1 MLVTSLRAPK
11 KDLIKFLQT
20 SGPLH
25 RTIDKELTSPKV
37 YESLM
42 QDENA
47 RDEQAKKA
55 NARVRRRMPIIGGDA
70 VSDVGGI
77 DDGSMT
83 VRTTNFSITDR
94 ATVLEGFGL
103 NRRALFDLALKLDA
117 MKDNDNLWKIFVREE
132 FNLLVSKEID
142 LPTLSSVGKSEAQL
156 ENDLAFF
163 ENTMRYI
170 GVPVLMRDTD
180 GDIVGTWSHKV
191 EGLKFSGLRIAREK
205 SLQFVLLDE
214 DKEAA

>member
-1 MLVTSLRAPK
+1 
-11 KDLIKFLQT
+11 
-20 SGPLH
+20 
-25 RTIDKELTSPKV
+25 
-37 YESLM
+37 M

-47 RDEQAKKA
+47 RDEQTKKA
-55 NARVRRRMPIIGGDA
+55 NARVRRRMPIMGGDA
-70 VSDVGGI
+70 VGEGGGI

-94 ATVLEGFGL
+94 GTVVEGFGL
-103 NRRALFDLALKLDA
+103 NRRALFDLALKLDGV
-117 MKDNDNLWKIFVREE
+117 KSNDDLRKKCVREE

-142 LPTLSSVGKSEAQL
+142 LPTSPSVGKSEEQL
-156 ENDLAFF
+156 ENDLALL

-170 GVPVLMRDTD
+170 SVPVLMRDTD

-191 EGLKFSGLRIAREK
+191 EDLKFSGLRMAQEK

-214 DKEAA
+214 DKEA